1 MIKID
6 SLYLILRF
14 SLIVLLLVQIIV
26 NDIYIKCD
34 KLIEKDFIYEK
45 EISNPADY
53 SELMQRYNSIF
64 SKDKKFCSNGIYN
77 SIIIKN
83 KMDKVSKDDI
93 RKELDIMMF
102 EKELIDISLYFCNST
117 DEAVDMIARMM
128 EDEKYKNEMKNLSNS
143 GNNNNKNVGSFID
156 DLLKNKIQYKMI
168 IVVRKDINMSSGKMA
183 AQVAHAA
190 VNCYKNAIKKTP
202 DYVSNWEYIGEAKIV
217 LMVNSLKEFNSI
229 EDKAKKNNINY
240 AIIKDAGRT
249 ELEPGT
255 VTTIALGPAPVDEM
269 DKITGDLSLYKD

>member
-1 MIKID
+1 MIRID
-6 SLYLILRF
+6 SSYLIQIF
-14 SLIVLLLVQIIV
+14 VLIVLLLVQIVVSKISTK
-26 NDIYIKCD
+26 YD
-34 KLIEKDFIYEK
+34 KLIEKDNK
-45 EISNPADY
+45 PNGY
-53 SELMQRYNSIF
+53 SEVIQPYNSIF
-64 SKDKKFCSNGIYN
+64 LKDNSLCSIGIYN

-83 KMDKVSKDDI
+83 KMDKISKDDI
-93 RKELDIMMF
+93 RKELEIMMF

-128 EDEKYKNEMKNLSNS
+128 EDDKYKKEMKNLSESGKNNS
-143 GNNNNKNVGSFID
+143 NKIDGNFID
-156 DLLKNKIQYKMI
+156 NLLKNKIQYKMT

-190 VNCYKNAIKKTP
+190 VNCYKKALKKTP
-202 DYVSNWEYIGEAKIV
+202 DYVNNWEYIGEAKIV

-240 AIIKDAGRT
+240 AIIQDAGRT

-255 VTTIALGPAPVDEM
+255 VTTIAIGPAPVDEI

>member
-34 KLIEKDFIYEK
+34 KLIDKDFIDEK
-45 EISNPADY
+45 EISNPADN
-53 SELMQRYNSIF
+53 SEVIQRCNSIF

-102 EKELIDISLYFCNST
+102 EQELIDISLYFCNST

-143 GNNNNKNVGSFID
+143 GKNNNKNVGSFID